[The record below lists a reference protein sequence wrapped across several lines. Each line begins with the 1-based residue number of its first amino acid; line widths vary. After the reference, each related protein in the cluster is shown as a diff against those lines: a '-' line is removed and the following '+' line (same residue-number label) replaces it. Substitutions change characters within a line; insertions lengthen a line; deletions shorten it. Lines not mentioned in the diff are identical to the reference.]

1 VHLVEQKGIA
11 RGIVRAEPGE
21 DLVESLQA
29 IAQAAGWREAFVTGA
44 GVFDLVELAI
54 GDSEVVT
61 LERAELVSLA
71 GRISRE
77 AGLAVVDLR
86 ASLLAGG
93 RLVSGRIVAAMT
105 GQVIL
110 TVDAITGE
118 PAQAHP
124 QAAPQRIE
132 RSPAPPMASASLTS
146 ASPPTPR
153 MGGPADGERSAT
165 KPLSQSFTT
174 RPVVPR
180 IALPADDPDNPAV
193 DPGDYL
199 DHPQLGLCEVVGDDN
214 AGGTRIRVPSGR
226 VRVLR
231 LDALRVLPSDVD
243 AEGRTVYKIAGP
255 RRRA

>member
-1 VHLVEQKGIA
+1 M
-11 RGIVRAEPGE
+11 VRAEPGE

-71 GRISRE
+71 GRITRE
-77 AGLAVVDLR
+77 AGRAVVDLR

-118 PAQAHP
+118 PVQARP

-146 ASPPTPR
+146 A
-153 MGGPADGERSAT
+153 
-165 KPLSQSFTT
+165 
-174 RPVVPR
+174 
-180 IALPADDPDNPAV
+180 
-193 DPGDYL
+193 
-199 DHPQLGLCEVVGDDN
+199 
-214 AGGTRIRVPSGR
+214 
-226 VRVLR
+226 
-231 LDALRVLPSDVD
+231 
-243 AEGRTVYKIAGP
+243 
-255 RRRA
+255 